1 MSVKQSKTKQEV
13 CWIWKNR
20 LAGLGYAVLLLKNI
34 FIFLLINLNY
44 FIGPVECCPS
54 LQSWQQP
61 EVLWVWKTDICSK
74 APLFRWTK
82 PFYVYTK
89 QPIFSNLLNVVHLF
103 KVEGIVERAEHGVVG
118 AGKSSNA
125 RVSVVRTVL
134 TFAVPVFRTFGHLGG
149 VRAVRIVA
157 AASLSL
163 ILDQES
169 VLI

>member
-1 MSVKQSKTKQEV
+1 MLSISSKLTAARRTFVAKLP
-13 CWIWKNR
+13 C
-20 LAGLGYAVLLLKNI
+20 LGEQNHFMCI
-34 FIFLLINLNY
+34 
-44 FIGPVECCPS
+44 
-54 LQSWQQP
+54 
-61 EVLWVWKTDICSK
+61 
-74 APLFRWTK
+74 
-82 PFYVYTK
+82 TK

-125 RVSVVRTVL
+125 RVGIVQTVL

-149 VRAVRIVA
+149 VRTVRIVA